1 MNQHDKPSD
10 MDFDYRDD
18 QSRPSL
24 MTILFEDWRI
34 ILIFILIVL
43 GFIGGLIF
51 LFTHPEIISVLR
63 DIAIIMLTLLMFVMI
78 VLGILLILALLYL
91 ALKVGD
97 LTQVLT
103 EKTQSTFQNV
113 DHILSIIYSRSVIV
127 SDSVVKP
134 IITLYSHG
142 VGIRAIFQAL
152 FKRD

>member
-18 QSRPSL
+18 QSHPRL

-34 ILIFILIVL
+34 ILMFILIVL
-43 GFIGGLIF
+43 GFMGGLIF
-51 LFTHPEIISVLR
+51 LLTHPEMTSVLR
-63 DIAIIMLTLLMFVMI
+63 DMAIIMLTLLIFVMI

-113 DHILSIIYSRSVIV
+113 DHILGIIYSRSVIV

-134 IITLYSHG
+134 IITLYSYG

>member
-1 MNQHDKPSD
+1 MKQHYKPSD
-10 MDFDYRDD
+10 MDFDYQDD
-18 QSRPSL
+18 QSRPRL

-34 ILIFILIVL
+34 TLIFVLIVL

-51 LFTHPEIISVLR
+51 LFTHPEITSVLR

-78 VLGILLILALLYL
+78 ALGILLILALLYL

-113 DHILSIIYSRSVIV
+113 DYILSIIYSRSVII

-134 IITLYSHG
+134 IITLYSYG

-152 FKRD
+152 FKRN